1 MLRRIV
7 ITVLK
12 NNCMSH
18 ILSLNNFLSKIELSV
33 SLKALSSYQKSCLS
47 QVLCS
52 FWTYDVHF
60 WSSYIYYIYHTFN
73 CCWNCWRL
81 LLLLLTI
88 SVCIISIYAVLL
100 WLQFWLWQ
108 VEKGLLVI
116 FWKRCILYIHTCIIS
131 TCLFSIGRPR
141 FIKIFGVSISFNLL
155 LVIVI
160 LLAFL
165 GFKNSRN

>member
-1 MLRRIV
+1 MLRHIV

-52 FWTYDVHF
+52 FETYDVHF

-73 CCWNCWRL
+73 YL
-81 LLLLLTI
+81 LKLLKIIIAAFNHIRVYYIYLCRVTLIAILTLAGRKRVVSNI
-88 SVCIISIYAVLL
+88 LEEMYFIYTYMYNIYMFV
-100 WLQFWLWQ
+100 
-108 VEKGLLVI
+108 
-116 FWKRCILYIHTCIIS
+116 
-131 TCLFSIGRPR
+131 
-141 FIKIFGVSISFNLL
+141 
-155 LVIVI
+155 
-160 LLAFL
+160 
-165 GFKNSRN
+165 